1 MADTMKPTAIPT
13 GTSLMLAHR
22 DGAVGWMVFNNPAR
36 RNAVSLEMWAAIPGI
51 MDRFEQDPEIRV
63 IVLRGAGGRAFA
75 AGADISQ
82 FETERATP
90 EGVVAYDRIMDEAS
104 RRMTGTGKPMI
115 AMIEGFCIGGG
126 LAIAAGC
133 DLRIAA
139 EGARFAVPAARLGLG
154 YQASGVKRLLDLVG
168 GAHVMEIFFT
178 ARQFTADEALG
189 MGLVNR
195 VVPAGELEGFVA
207 GYAGMIAEN
216 APLTMLALK
225 RSVGALLRGGSETDL
240 AMCSALVRACFDSAD
255 YIEGRR
261 AFMEKRRPVFT
272 GR

>member
-1 MADTMKPTAIPT
+1 MPDDRDAVTLETATPR
-13 GTSLMLAHR
+13 MLAHIE
-22 DGAVGWMVFNNPAR
+22 GAIGWMVFNNPER
-36 RNAVSLEMWAAIPGI
+36 RNAVSLDMWAAIPAI
-51 MDRFEQDPEIRV
+51 MDRFEQDPAVRA
-63 IVLRGAGGRAFA
+63 IVLRGAGGRAFVS
-75 AGADISQ
+75 GADISQ

-90 EGVVAYDRIMDEAS
+90 EGVAAYDRVMEEAS

-133 DLRIAA
+133 DLRIAG
-139 EGARFAVPAARLGLG
+139 EGSRFAVPAARLGLG
-154 YQASGVKRLLDLVG
+154 YQTAGVKRLLDLVG

-178 ARQFTADEALG
+178 ARQFSAAEALG

-195 VVPAGELEGFVA
+195 VVPADELESFVRD
-207 GYAGMIAEN
+207 YAGMIAEN

-225 RSVGALLRGGSETDL
+225 RSVGALLGGGQAADMAEC
-240 AMCSALVRACFDSAD
+240 AALVRACFDSAD

-261 AFMEKRRPVFT
+261 AFMEKRRPAFT